1 MNGFVQRTVTN
12 GRANKTREFA
22 NRWKRARREAMDICL
37 MTRTARGKT
46 KNYKIYYIIFTSYR
60 METTGQVTDFI
71 SLIYLVSGSADGQGG
86 RVFQLVPPVQLP
98 QAHVRRHGG
107 AGTRVRPI
115 RQVSV
120 NDNYYRNYYYH

>member
-1 MNGFVQRTVTN
+1 
-12 GRANKTREFA
+12 
-22 NRWKRARREAMDICL
+22 MDICL

-60 METTGQVTDFI
+60 VETTGQVTDFI
-71 SLIYLVSGSADGQGG
+71 LLIYLVSGSADGQGG
-86 RVFQLVPPVQLP
+86 RVFQLFPPVQLP

-120 NDNYYRNYYYH
+120 NDNYYRKLLLSLTKTHDLGRILTVRPRCIKL